1 MDGSNGL
8 SEAEAEF
15 VAFAQSRQPEL
26 LRVAHLVCGDVGIAQ
41 GVLRHVF
48 VTLARQWGRVEEERP
63 DAVVRHLVYRD
74 AVASW
79 RRRDLASPRAGEHGI
94 RWEDGGFAE
103 DEDATDD
110 ERRRAEVMA
119 ALDSLTPAQRSVIVA
134 CHLEDHGEDAA
145 AALLGRPLR
154 VVRRDDEAVLAL
166 LGWTPDDARENLEL
180 ASDDLPET
188 DLLGDAW
195 AQAGRQRRSV
205 VRRSLLAAGFVLAGG
220 AVAAVA
226 LREPDAPPRPRPVP
240 TSSSSAAVAD
250 GRLPLLQ
257 VQGVRVYLA
266 PDPRSEANL
275 PVYPLRE
282 ELALPET
289 LAAGPVEARAV
300 LGEQGLTGVAN
311 AVRGVFMVAT
321 SGDRSSPVLYA
332 PNASTP
338 YVLVRSVQMPL
349 SSLRSG
355 PLGPRSIADDRHRV
369 VFHRPAAVVILDA
382 RDGSVIEVPVPDP
395 TIAAAGWARDG
406 RTVVA
411 RGRDAGWLID
421 PENYGVRRAENA
433 VSPDWSDLVDSGGA
447 TVLRTFSGE
456 GELTGTKDLRG
467 PPLVPHGTSVSN
479 TEGWVSTGAW
489 LPETYQRA
497 VQRSQGLMAAQ
508 GDLPPIPR
516 VLAATE
522 GPLVPAQC
530 YRALGWGPS
539 AVVFLESRSERAGF
553 QGTVRRVLAWDVTRA
568 RLWRVADI
576 GPASLMLGDF
586 TGSFAI

>member
-1 MDGSNGL
+1 MNGADRV
-8 SEAEAEF
+8 SEAGAEF
-15 VAFAQSRQPEL
+15 VAFAQSRQPDL
-26 LRVAHLVCGDVGIAQ
+26 LRAAYLVCGDVGIAQ
-41 GVLRHVF
+41 EVLRHVF

-63 DAVVRHLVYRD
+63 DAVVRHLLHRD
-74 AVASW
+74 AVASC
-79 RRRDLASPRAGEHGI
+79 RRREAPSQRYVPVDDDDSDRDTD
-94 RWEDGGFAE
+94 WDM
-103 DEDATDD
+103 DEDADQ
-110 ERRRAEVMA
+110 RRRAEVMA
-119 ALDSLTPAQRSVIVA
+119 ALDLLPPAQRSVVVA
-134 CHLEDHGEDAA
+134 CHLEDHGEDGAA
-145 AALLGRPLR
+145 PMLGRPLR
-154 VVRRDDEAVLAL
+154 VVRREHESALAL
-166 LGWTPDDARENLEL
+166 LGWTPDDAGANLEL
-180 ASDDLPET
+180 ASEDLPET
-188 DLLGDAW
+188 DLVGDAW
-195 AQAGRQRRSV
+195 AQAGRQRRAM
-205 VRRSLLAAGFVLAGG
+205 VRRTVLGAGVALVGG

-226 LREPDAPPRPRPVP
+226 LREPEAPPGPRPAP
-240 TSSSSAAVAD
+240 TPSPSAAVAD
-250 GRLPLLQ
+250 GRLPLLT

-275 PVYPLRE
+275 PEYPLRE
-282 ELALPET
+282 ELAFPQVLG
-289 LAAGPVEARAV
+289 AGPVGERAV
-300 LGEQGLTGVAN
+300 LGEQGLTGVSTG
-311 AVRGVFMVAT
+311 VRGVFMVAT
-321 SGDRSSPVLYA
+321 SEDRSSPVLYA
-332 PNASTP
+332 PNAPTP
-338 YVLVRSVQMPL
+338 YVLVPSVRMPL
-349 SSLRSG
+349 ASLRSG
-355 PLGPRSIADDRHRV
+355 PLGPRSIDDDRHRV

-411 RGRDAGWLID
+411 RGRDTGWLID
-421 PENYGVRRAENA
+421 PESYGVRRAENA

-467 PPLVPHGTSVSN
+467 PPIVPHSTSVST

-489 LPETYQRA
+489 LPETYQRE

-539 AVVFLESRSERAGF
+539 AVVFLEARSQRPGF
-553 QGTVRRVLAWDVTRA
+553 QGAVRRVLAWDVTRA

-576 GPASLMLGDF
+576 APASLMDGDF
-586 TGSFAI
+586 TGFFAI